1 MVEDGRYFARLSDWT
16 ENVAVLNTDSE
27 GVFISVQ
34 RLTPD
39 DNHMEALP
47 AVGSRHTQKTSLTLD

>member
-16 ENVAVLNTDSE
+16 ENVAVLSTDSE

-39 DNHMEALP
+39 DNHMEAFS
-47 AVGSRHTQKTSLTLD
+47 AAGSRHIRKTSLTLD